1 MRNIILICLLLLSS
15 VCFAFNDQTVQF
27 PETSFRSVNTYSS
40 CTSYQPHITP
50 VGATEVYGTNN
61 SGYHPGKPRKV
72 NGNDSNGPTNPNDP
86 YMTPVGDAPI
96 AFILGL
102 GVLYILVMRKK
113 ERVED

>member
-15 VCFAFNDQTVQF
+15 VCFAFNNQTVQF
-27 PETSFRSVNTYSS
+27 PETPFRSVNTCGS

-61 SGYHPGKPRKV
+61 NGYHPGKPRKAPP
-72 NGNDSNGPTNPNDP
+72 DGPYDP
-86 YMTPVGDAPI
+86 FMPPVGDAPI
-96 AFILGL
+96 VFMLGL
-102 GVLYILVMRKK
+102 GVLYVLVMRKK